1 MISVGESVVN
11 NVPGLLE
18 REHLLID
25 QNSQQLNGGNGW
37 MSIVKLNLIFVG
49 KHGESIVM
57 SHFVSPDDI
66 INGG

>member
-1 MISVGESVVN
+1 MVSIREGVVN
-11 NVPGLLE
+11 DVPGLLE

-37 MSIVKLNLIFVG
+37 MSIVKLNLVLVG
-49 KHGESIVM
+49 KHGEPIVM
-57 SHFVSPDDI
+57 SQFVSPDDI